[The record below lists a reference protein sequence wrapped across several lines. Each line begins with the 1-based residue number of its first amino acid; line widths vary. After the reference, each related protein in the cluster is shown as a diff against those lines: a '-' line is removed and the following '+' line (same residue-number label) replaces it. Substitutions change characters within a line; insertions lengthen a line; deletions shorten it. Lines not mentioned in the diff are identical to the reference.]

1 MTIELRRVTA
11 EDWATWRPVRLAA
24 LADAPDAFG
33 SRLDDWRDAPEHR
46 WRTRLSLPGA
56 IDLLAVDTDSGD
68 GRAIGMASG
77 VPDADD
83 PHRAE
88 LISMW
93 VQPVARRRGV
103 ARLLIDAVAD
113 WAAECGSHELVLSV
127 MPDNR
132 DAQETYARTGFSV
145 TDEPGDVLP
154 DGRRE
159 LVVRRDLEERS

>member
-1 MTIELRRVTA
+1 MTIVLRRVTA
-11 EDWATWRPVRLAA
+11 DDWATWRPVRLAA

-33 SRLDDWRDAPEHR
+33 SRLDDWREAPEHR
-46 WRTRLSLPGA
+46 WRTRLSVPGA

-77 VPDADD
+77 VPVADA
-83 PHRAE
+83 PHRTE

-93 VQPVARRRGV
+93 VDPGGRRRGV
-103 ARLLIDAVAD
+103 ARLLIDAVAA
-113 WAAECGSHELVLSV
+113 WAAGYGAHELVLSV

-132 DAQETYARTGFSV
+132 DAREAYARTGFSV
-145 TDEPGDVLP
+145 ADEPGDLLP

-159 LVVRRDLEERS
+159 LVMRRDLEERP

>member
-11 EDWATWRPVRLAA
+11 DDWATWRPVRLAA
-24 LADAPDAFG
+24 LADTPAAFG

-56 IDLLAVDTDSGD
+56 VDLLAVDTDSGD
-68 GRAIGMASG
+68 GRAIGMVSG

-83 PHRAE
+83 PHRVE

-93 VQPVARRRGV
+93 VDPGVRHRGV

-113 WAAECGSHELVLSV
+113 WAAGHGARELVLSV
-127 MPDNR
+127 MPDNHAAR
-132 DAQETYARTGFSV
+132 ETYARTGFSV
-145 TDEPGDVLP
+145 TDEPGAELP

-159 LVVRRDLEERS
+159 LVMRRNLEERP